1 MWGNPWGFESPPEH
15 QTSKPRSE
23 SDRGF
28 PLPAERAARQALNCS
43 RSDRRNSFQ
52 PFTRGRAST
61 LKTFRGTL

>member
-1 MWGNPWGFESPPEH
+1 
-15 QTSKPRSE
+15 
-23 SDRGF
+23 
-28 PLPAERAARQALNCS
+28 LPAERAARQALNCS